1 MIVSILS
8 YTHIQRIALSILL
21 SSSAILYMPS
31 HTQLPLIQYIPNI
44 SFPIK

>member
-8 YTHIQRIALSILL
+8 YTHTEKALSILL
-21 SSSAILYMPS
+21 SSSAVLYMPS
-31 HTQLPLIQYIPNI
+31 HKQLPLIQYIPNI